1 MTDRFFALKLFS
13 RVARLRS
20 FSQAAQELGLS
31 QPSASRIVS
40 ELEKEIGA
48 ALLTR
53 TTRGVVL
60 TEGGKQYLERVDA
73 LLDAMDE
80 ADHAARGTGELRG
93 VLRVSVATSFAIR
106 VVVPS
111 LPAFMDQH
119 PALKVSL
126 QMSDQFQDLIN
137 ENIDVALRFGVLADS
152 AAVARTI
159 GHSRRMLVAA
169 PGYLKKAG
177 VPKAPSDLLS
187 HSLIVGPAGSGPG
200 GWAFKKEGRSTSIR
214 PEGRVTATV
223 NEGATVAAIA
233 GLGILFTGDWGCR
246 PELADGTLIPVLPD
260 WQMDTVEINAIFP
273 AGRAAKR
280 AARAFVDHLA
290 AVMQA
295 AQTG

>member
-40 ELEKEIGA
+40 ELEKDIGA
-48 ALLTR
+48 ALLTK

-60 TEGGKQYLERVDA
+60 TEGGKAYLERVDA

-80 ADHAARGTGELRG
+80 ADHAARGTEELRG
-93 VLRVSVATSFAIR
+93 LLRVSVATSFAIR
-106 VVVPS
+106 AVVPS
-111 LPAFMDQH
+111 LPDFMDQH
-119 PALKVSL
+119 PGLKVSL

-137 ENIDVALRFGVLADS
+137 ENIDVALRFGALADS

-159 GHSRRMLVAA
+159 GYSRRMLVAS
-169 PGYLKKAG
+169 PRYLARAG
-177 VPKAPSDLLS
+177 TPKSPSDLLS
-187 HSLIVGPAGSGPG
+187 HSLIVGPAGAGSG
-200 GWAFKKEGRSTSIR
+200 GWAFKKNGRSTSIR

-223 NEGATVAAIA
+223 NEGATVAAVA

-246 PELADGTLIPVLPD
+246 PELADGSLVPVLAD
-260 WQMDTVEINAIFP
+260 WQMDTVEINAVFP

-280 AARAFVDHLA
+280 AARVFVDHLVA
-290 AVMQA
+290 TMQQA
-295 AQTG
+295 SAG